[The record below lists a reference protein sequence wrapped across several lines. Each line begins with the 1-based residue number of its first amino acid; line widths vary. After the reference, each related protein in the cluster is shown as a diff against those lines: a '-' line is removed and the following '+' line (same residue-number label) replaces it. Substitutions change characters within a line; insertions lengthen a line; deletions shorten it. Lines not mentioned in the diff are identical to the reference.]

1 MQCSRF
7 LRTNALIPVRSIVEE
22 RPMTTTTPHSLPELL
37 RAADLAALLQCSIST
52 VGNMRH
58 RGDLPESFKL
68 GNARYWRRADVL
80 AWLEHCAATAA

>member
-1 MQCSRF
+1 
-7 LRTNALIPVRSIVEE
+7 
-22 RPMTTTTPHSLPELL
+22 MTRKTSPETLPELL
-37 RAADLAALLQCSIST
+37 RAGDLARLLQCSIST

-80 AWLEHCAATAA
+80 AWLDRCATTSPAEVAL